1 MILKPNPPKVQQ
13 PAWRLSESGFRLNQI
28 DAQISRLSKQLEYLK
43 RIRVQY
49 AEQAEAESVTKV
61 QVTQRDQ

>member
-13 PAWRLSESGFRLNQI
+13 PAWRVSESGFRLHQI

-49 AEQAEAESVTKV
+49 AE
-61 QVTQRDQ
+61 